1 MAKSYALSPEQ
12 DKAADIRRSAV
23 AGAGAGSGKT
33 RVLVARYLRLLADG
47 QKPSRIVAMTFSRK
61 AAAELRH
68 RIDEALSHACHAGE
82 LEDGP
87 ITGEVR
93 GRLFEARS
101 RLGEGHIGT
110 IHSFCQSLMVEEPTL
125 MPDRPGFSVLDPTRV
140 NQLKREALR
149 RAAWAGDPLT
159 SPLAKL
165 RAAGL
170 TRRAIEGMTLALLGR
185 GWELDE
191 ARQNHQIAEDRIA
204 ELLRQEVDDLR
215 KAVLQ
220 AIPPDIKER
229 FTYLLQDA
237 ECVSILRS
245 HQAHPDF
252 ADSCEVLRTV
262 YQQLHELHKSPTEPS
277 DTLNSLL
284 WFRDVKAP
292 MRGKGLSKIRTPW
305 NPLTHLRDSLAELLP
320 GNPISLDT
328 EMQAYTLT
336 GVLFDWLDEVGDSYR
351 EMKVAALGA
360 DYNDFLDRVAEGLA
374 VDEGLVR
381 VLRGRYRHF
390 LVDEFQDTDP
400 RQWDIIRALG
410 VPRGDEIG
418 DGSRTL
424 FIVGD
429 RKQAIYGFRGGD
441 NTVFRRAERELTQA
455 SIIEKT
461 KTLDD
466 NYRSRRAILDFV
478 NPVFEKIFSADAKLI
493 KADPEGSTAVRAQ
506 TMNRARRDGE
516 GGSVTVIR
524 PAESAGK
531 VDKLAEALLT
541 AGVIGEVLRGGFP
554 GIPAPEEY
562 PDDKVREHRLA
573 LVGVLAPTRD
583 QLTLIAAA
591 LDCLGLGDGYALAR
605 GSGVFGTE
613 EAGWLR
619 AALGAL
625 TDPRDG
631 IQVAAMLLSPFGG
644 FDYDDLLRLKRLG
657 DERGRRWYNLIDDP
671 AVDGLGGRFADFRP
685 RWCRWRRQAG
695 LVGGS
700 RLTAAVYRDS
710 GLEAALKSQGRPDS
724 WRRLEHILEIIRA
737 EERAGGL
744 TGPADTLVWLRDN
757 EESRDFEE
765 PTPEYAPVVLLTMHA
780 AKGLEFPVVLLP
792 FLDQKTQGSPGD
804 YALAPDSTGNRRLTV
819 QVRTE
824 NPPYAPRLTPLGE
837 GIRRRKELDE
847 ELERKRLFYVSCTR
861 AMDHLILVNTADKKV
876 ESLEGGRAGKL
887 VGRWLNG
894 LVTET
899 GGEVLLDGTPVAG
912 LAERG
917 LPEKKALDASA
928 DEKTQVGTELLA
940 PLSVPDPPPVSPS
953 ALAEVGRCPLGF
965 YLRRVLKLEGEKSER
980 PSGEWDAD
988 RPLGSAFG
996 TALHH
1001 LIETGGGVPLKEDE
1015 IRRRLADL
1023 RNRLIPEEEEEEIE
1037 TVSAF
1042 LEEPERKIIAGL
1054 VGHLQR
1060 LDGMADWRRIREA
1073 GPHYEVPFRLEL
1085 GGCLVLGRMDCL
1097 AELNGGL
1104 GIYDFKSTGL
1114 TGTDPDRVVEK
1125 HGYDI
1130 QLGVYA
1136 LAAERLFGKPVREV
1150 ALVFTAEGGGFH
1162 RLDVAEVSRRAG
1174 ELLEKAALLAR
1185 TPFAEVWRN
1194 RATDCGDCN
1203 FRRLCQGLD
1212 GWNAP

>member
-12 DKAADIRRSAV
+12 YRAADIRRSAV
-23 AGAGAGSGKT
+23 VSAGAGSGKT

-68 RIDEALSHACHAGE
+68 RIDEALSHACHAGA
-82 LEDGP
+82 LEDMP
-87 ITGEVR
+87 ITEEVR
-93 GRLFEARS
+93 GRLFEARA

-110 IHSFCQSLMVEEPTL
+110 IHSFCQSLLVEEPTL
-125 MPDRPGFSVLDPTRV
+125 MPDRPGFSVLDQTRV
-140 NQLKREALR
+140 NQLKRHALR
-149 RAAWAGDPLT
+149 RAAWASDPLT
-159 SPLAKL
+159 SPLARL

-170 TRRAIEGMTLALLGR
+170 TRRAIEGMTLDLLGR

-191 ARQNHQIAEDRIA
+191 AR
-204 ELLRQEVDDLR
+204 
-215 KAVLQ
+215 
-220 AIPPDIKER
+220 
-229 FTYLLQDA
+229 
-237 ECVSILRS
+237 RS
-245 HQAHPDF
+245 HGLPE
-252 ADSCEVLRTV
+252 EVLEGLIARCREEAV
-262 YQQLHELHKSPTEPS
+262 QQY
-277 DTLNSLL
+277 
-284 WFRDVKAP
+284 
-292 MRGKGLSKIRTPW
+292 
-305 NPLTHLRDSLAELLP
+305 LAELPDDVLTRID
-320 GNPISLDT
+320 GQLADADLAGKLRGSELLGLNAHDVLASLREILGRLARGEENFDT
-328 EMQAYTLT
+328 LSGGDLDLLLKVKSPKGIDKRHLHGLNTFKAVGDNSKTIPDHAGADTVKIEKEAHALT
-336 GVLFDWLDEVGDSYR
+336 GVLFDWLDEVADAYR
-351 EMKVAALGA
+351 EMKVGALGA
-360 DYNDFLDRVAEGLA
+360 DYNDLLDRVAEGLA
-374 VDEGLVR
+374 GDHGLVR

-400 RQWDIIRALG
+400 RQWEIIRALA
-410 VPRGDEIG
+410 VPQGDEVT

-466 NYRSRRAILDFV
+466 NYRSRQAILDFA
-478 NPVFEKIFSADAKLI
+478 NPVFEKIFSADAGLI
-493 KADPEGSTAVRAQ
+493 AADPEGSTAVEPQ
-506 TMNRARRDGE
+506 TMNRLRDGGE

-554 GIPAPEEY
+554 GIPQPENF
-562 PDDKVREHRLA
+562 PDDKVRDGRLS
-573 LVGVLAPTRD
+573 LVGVLAPTRE

-591 LDCLGLGDGYALAR
+591 LDCLGLGGGYALAR

-657 DERGRRWYNLIDDP
+657 DEHGRRWYNLIDDP
-671 AVDGLGGRFADFRP
+671 AVDGLGERFADFRP
-685 RWCRWRRQAG
+685 RWCKWRRQAG

-700 RLTAAVYRDS
+700 RLTAVIYRDS
-710 GLEAALKSQGRPDS
+710 GIEAALKSQGRPDR
-724 WRRLEHILEIIRA
+724 WRRLEYILELIRA

-757 EESRDFEE
+757 EESREFEE

-824 NPPYAPRLTPLGE
+824 TPPFAPRLTPLGE
-837 GIRRRKELDE
+837 GIRRRAELDE

-861 AMDHLILVNTADKKV
+861 AMDHLILLNTADKEV

-887 VGRWLNG
+887 IGRWLNS
-894 LVTET
+894 LLTEA

-917 LPEKKALDASA
+917 LPEKMEPDASPA
-928 DEKTQVGTELLA
+928 RTTEVGTELLQ
-940 PLSVPDPPPVSPS
+940 PLSVDDPPPVSPS
-953 ALAEVGRCPLGF
+953 ALAEIGRCPLGF

-988 RPLGSAFG
+988 RPRGSAFG

-1001 LIETGGGVPLKEDE
+1001 LIETGDGVLLTEDD
-1015 IRRRLADL
+1015 IRRGLADL
-1023 RNRLIPEEEEEEIE
+1023 RNRLIPNEEEEVTESL
-1037 TVSAF
+1037 SAF
-1042 LEEPERKIIAGL
+1042 LEEPDRKAIAAL
-1054 VGHLQR
+1054 AGHLKR
-1060 LDGMADWRRIREA
+1060 LDGMAGWRRIREA
-1073 GPHYEVPFRLEL
+1073 GPHFEVPFRLEL

-1097 AELNGGL
+1097 AEVDGGL

-1114 TGTDPDRVVEK
+1114 TDTNPDQVTEK
-1125 HGYDI
+1125 HGYDV

-1162 RLDVAEVSRRAG
+1162 PLDVGEVSRRAG
-1174 ELLEKAALLAR
+1174 ELLKEAAGLVRL
-1185 TPFAEVWRN
+1185 PFAEVWRK
-1194 RATDCGDCN
+1194 RATDCGDCD
-1203 FRRLCQGLD
+1203 FRRLCKRMDAG
-1212 GWNAP
+1212 NAP